1 MNAKEAALKRA
12 KIADPAKLKAMQIHP
27 EWSAARRALETGR
40 TLSGPDGPRSRW
52 AKAIKTRIID
62 SSGLWLRLA
71 GLYGRGHR
79 NAADLQLT
87 ELEVG
92 LPGLPAAFDGF
103 RILQVSDTHLDQM
116 PALTPIARRLLDG
129 LEVDL
134 LALTGDVLG
143 DHRAPPGPSADML
156 GEALSGV
163 RVTGRRLAILG
174 NHDPLAMVAE
184 MERIGFEVLINRST
198 TVERTTVEGGVAR
211 LGVTGLDDVHYF
223 YTDAARR
230 TLEAEAANPD
240 CRIALVHSAEVAD
253 WAASAG
259 YALYLA
265 GHTHGGQ
272 ICLPGGRPMVA
283 NLTRCRHGATGLWRE
298 GGMVGYTSSGLGVA
312 YPPVRFNC
320 RGEAAVITL
329 RAAPARP
336 QK

>member
-1 MNAKEAALKRA
+1 MNAKAAGLKRTKRA
-12 KIADPAKLKAMQIHP
+12 SFLQSSPLLEAPSMTIDPDWAT
-27 EWSAARRALETGR
+27 ARRALETGR
-40 TLSGPDGPRSRW
+40 TLNGPDGPRPRW
-52 AKAIKTRIID
+52 VKAIKTKIID

-71 GLYGRGHR
+71 GLYTRGHR
-79 NAADLQLT
+79 NAADLRLSAF
-87 ELEVG
+87 EVAP
-92 LPGLPAAFDGF
+92 PGLPAAFDGF
-103 RILQVSDTHLDQM
+103 RILHVSDTHLDQM
-116 PALTPIARRLLDG
+116 PALVPIARKLLDG
-129 LEVDL
+129 IEVDL

-143 DHRAPPGPSADML
+143 DHHAPVAPPASML
-156 GEALSGV
+156 AEALSGV
-163 RVTGRRLAILG
+163 RVRGRRLAILG

-198 TVERTTVEGGVAR
+198 TIEHDGAR
-211 LGVTGLDDVHYF
+211 LGITGLDDVHYF

-230 TLEAEAANPD
+230 ALEAEATNPD

-272 ICLPGGRPMVA
+272 ICLPGGRPVVA

-298 GGMVGYTSSGLGVA
+298 GEMVGYTSSGLGVA
-312 YPPVRFNC
+312 YPPVRYNC

-329 RAAPARP
+329 RVS
-336 QK
+336 